1 MIYKFL
7 KMTRW
12 FYILFLASMLLNISQ
27 AQDYYFSN
35 KIGEFEEASA
45 FDINASGFI
54 VVADK
59 FKNEIIKIDTNGNQI
74 VTIGGYG
81 WDAASFDFPA
91 DVFSNALSVYVC
103 DFNNHRVQRF
113 DKDLNFISQ
122 LNTRESEN
130 SEERF
135 GYPVSCVTSNIGDLF
150 ILDSENKRI
159 IKFDLFGNF
168 IQQFGGYDAG
178 KFSLNSPRKFAVTPN
193 NNLFV
198 IDENRIVIFDQYGNG
213 ISIIPLELYFTSIK
227 TIYSLLTLNNTDS
240 IYIINFKENFHELQK
255 VNLLGYEFNENI
267 VSSLMFNNKLYVLTQ
282 KDILVFIP

>member
-1 MIYKFL
+1 MRISLYIIFL
-7 KMTRW
+7 VSIV
-12 FYILFLASMLLNISQ
+12 FNISQ
-27 AQDYYFSN
+27 AQDFYFSN
-35 KIGEFEEASA
+35 KIGEFEQASA

-81 WDAASFDFPA
+81 WDAASFDFPI

-103 DFNNHRVQRF
+103 DYNNHRVQRF

-122 LNTRESEN
+122 LSTRESEN
-130 SEERF
+130 SEESF
-135 GYPVSCVTSNIGDLF
+135 GYPVASVTSNIGDLF

-178 KFSLNSPRKFAVTPN
+178 NFALNSPRKFAVTPDN
-193 NNLFV
+193 SLFV

-213 ISIIPLELYFTSIK
+213 ISIIPSELYFSSIK
-227 TIYSLLTLNNTDS
+227 TIYSILSLNNTDS
-240 IYIINFKENFHELQK
+240 MYIIDFKVNSRELRK
-255 VNLLGYEFNENI
+255 VNLLGYDLNENI
-267 VSSLMFNNKLYVLTQ
+267 ISSLLFNNKLYVLTE
-282 KDILVFIP
+282 KSILVFTR